1 MSAKKDSFGKTVGVV
16 VAVCLVCSIVVS
28 GAAVGL
34 REIQQENKKL
44 DKQTNILTAA
54 GLYESGMNSDQ
65 VASVYDE
72 KIERRF
78 VDLETGEF
86 TEKPGGEGAEYDM
99 YKAAKQ
105 SEMSKTVEDSNV
117 GFQRR
122 ANVASVWLVKDESDT
137 VTRVILPVHGSGLW
151 ALMYGFLAVD
161 ADGKTIKELIYYEQ
175 AETPGLG
182 GEVQNPNWQKLWDG
196 KKLYDNGEVAI
207 DVTKGA
213 DPSDPYEVD
222 ALSGATLTSN
232 GVENTIRYWAG
243 EQGFGP
249 FLKNQAWRS

>member
-34 REIQQENKKL
+34 RQIQQANKEL

-54 GLYESGMNSDQ
+54 GLYEMGMSSDTIRDTYENK
-65 VASVYDE
+65 V
-72 KIERRF
+72 ERRY
-78 VDLETGEF
+78 VDLDTGEF
-86 TEKPGGEGAEYDM
+86 TEQPAPDYDM

-105 SEMSKTVEDSNV
+105 SEMSKRVVNSNV

-122 ANVASVWLVKDESDT
+122 ANVASVWLVKDDNDA
-137 VTRVILPVHGSGLW
+137 VTRVIMPVHGSGLW
-151 ALMYGFLAVD
+151 DLMFGFLAVD
-161 ADGKTIKELIYYEQ
+161 ADGETVRELIYYQQ

-182 GEVQNPNWQKLWDG
+182 GEVQNPSWQAKWDG
-196 KKLYDNGEVAI
+196 KKLYKNGDVAI

-213 DPSDPYEVD
+213 NPDDPYEVD

-232 GVENTIRYWAG
+232 GVQNTIRYWAG